1 MLPLRFQ
8 RPGPLI
14 SKKKEKKKQLRLNKV
29 SELIHSSTRH
39 RDIDTAKVSVHFKE
53 IVDTGEHSYD
63 EVPNSD
69 LVVSRTAHRNNSSH
83 YFVDGKKSSYGEVTA
98 LLKAKGV
105 DLDTGRF
112 LILQG
117 EVEQIAL
124 MKPKAA
130 TQHETGLLEYLE
142 DVIGTDRYVESIES
156 GAKELD
162 ELNDARASALARARA
177 AARERD
183 GAAGAAE
190 QARAHLAK
198 EREAASLRRCLAE
211 LDASRVSAG
220 AEEAQAAIEGLVGAE
235 SVAKEAAKEAAEALV
250 EARQKADGRAAE
262 HARVSSTLD
271 AARAAFADC
280 ERRDCSLREDLK
292 HLRAAEKTAE
302 EAAAA
307 AEASKEKAEREAL
320 EAHAEAPLAAAEA
333 EEASKELAA
342 ERESAEEL
350 RAASAAEAEER
361 AKKLAEARDAGV
373 PWESRLA
380 EAKAASSVAAAAL
393 ESLRE
398 ARDEAARRATEV
410 RQAVTDAERALRDAE
425 AAAAASQGGVE
436 AAVEGARAARERS
449 SRAEAAVA
457 EAATALRSSRSA
469 LTSKR
474 DAALAARSTGAT
486 AAALRDAQ
494 SKGVI
499 PGFRGRLGD
508 LGVIGPRF
516 DVAVSAAC
524 PALDNFV
531 VDDTA
536 AAQACVSLLRKGGH
550 GVATFLILE
559 KQRHLSR
566 FVDEQPVAPENV
578 PRLFDLI
585 KPSSADLAPAFY
597 YATRDAVVAADLE
610 QATRISFG
618 KVVDPRWRRAVT
630 LSGELVNE
638 SGTMTGGGAKPRGGR
653 MRLAGKGDD
662 AAAAALASAATSSVT
677 AQDIADAEAAVS
689 SAEAALSRAK
699 AEVSQALEGVA
710 AADAAVEEARHAG
723 PRAELE
729 RAAAA
734 ERAADAKAALSALV
748 ESTTSNPSSASSL
761 EATIAGAEAAAADAA
776 RAVAEVTR
784 GSFAARAAVAA
795 AEDALGSV
803 GGSALAS
810 KLAACKRLEEKVSA
824 AGARGARASA
834 KAAAARR
841 AAAKAEEEHARA
853 TAEKAAASASLAE
866 TEDRARALEEE
877 ALEIM
882 RSAQEAAAAL
892 EVASADSRATREI
905 ASAKQAAADAA
916 RLAEVEASEA
926 LRAAREGAEAAL
938 ERYKRASEA
947 AEESRAALA
956 AADAVVEEAKID
968 DDEEEE
974 SSSSDED
981 EIDDGENG
989 DGSKE
994 GEGEL
999 SDDRERSAS
1008 LDDEDTAPL
1017 RRQAPG
1023 RRRSPSDEK
1032 EKGKKKPAP
1041 PAPLTEEELAALDAS
1056 HLSSQLQGLQQQ
1068 LDAEVPDLAALAAHS
1083 RASKDAGRKAREL
1096 EKVTQKR
1103 NDARMRH
1110 DALRKKR
1117 LDEFMSGFAAISSR
1131 LKEMYRLITL
1141 GGDAELELVDSL
1153 DPFAEGVVFS
1163 VRPPKKAWKNISN
1176 LSGGEKTLS
1185 SLALVFALHHFKP
1198 TPLYV
1203 MDEIDAALDFRNVSI
1218 VAHYIKERVTKGAQF
1233 VIISLRNDMFELADR
1248 LVGIYKTHDTTKCVA
1263 VDPRDYA
1270 CAGAPLPL
1278 TASSGGANGVAPAA
1292 PGQAAAAANAVG
1304 GEMPRAA
1311 VA

>member
-1 MLPLRFQ
+1 M
-8 RPGPLI
+8 
-14 SKKKEKKKQLRLNKV
+14 
-29 SELIHSSTRH
+29 
-39 RDIDTAKVSVHFKE
+39 
-53 IVDTGEHSYD
+53 
-63 EVPNSD
+63 PNSD

-250 EARQKADGRAAE
+250 GARQKADGRAAE

-302 EAAAA
+302 EAAAT

-474 DAALAARSTGAT
+474 AAALAARSAGAA

-566 FVDEQPVAPENV
+566 FVDEQPKPVAPENV

-618 KVVDPRWRRAVT
+618 KVVGPRWRRAVT

-662 AAAAALASAATSSVT
+662 AAAAALASATTSSVT

-734 ERAADAKAALSALV
+734 ERAADAKAALSVLV

-938 ERYKRASEA
+938 ERAKRASEA

-968 DDEEEE
+968 DEEEE
-974 SSSSDED
+974 SSSDED

-999 SDDRERSAS
+999 SDDDDRERSAS

-1032 EKGKKKPAP
+1032 EKGKKKPAPAP

-1103 NDARMRH
+1103 NNARMRH

>member
-1 MLPLRFQ
+1 
-8 RPGPLI
+8 
-14 SKKKEKKKQLRLNKV
+14 
-29 SELIHSSTRH
+29 
-39 RDIDTAKVSVHFKE
+39 VHFKE

-63 EVPNSD
+63 EVEGSG

-105 DLDTGRF
+105 DLATGRF

-142 DVIGTDRYVESIES
+142 DVIGTDRYVEAIEA

-162 ELNDARASALARARA
+162 TLNDARSSALARSRA

-183 GAAGAAE
+183 GAAGAADE
-190 QARAHLAK
+190 ARAHLAK

-211 LDASRVSAG
+211 LDSSKASAV
-220 AEEAQAAIEGLVGAE
+220 AEEARSSIQGLVE
-235 SVAKEAAKEAAEALV
+235 VEAAAKKASKEAAEALA
-250 EARQKADGRAAE
+250 EARHKADGRSAE
-262 HARVSSTLD
+262 HARVSATLD

-302 EAAAA
+302 EAAVA
-307 AEASKEKAEREAL
+307 AEAAKAKAENEAL
-320 EAHAEAPLAAAEA
+320 EADAEAPLAASEA
-333 EEASKELAA
+333 EQASQELERERLAA
-342 ERESAEEL
+342 EKL
-350 RAASAAEAEER
+350 RASSAVEAEGR
-361 AKKLAEARDAGV
+361 AKKLAEARDAAM

-380 EAKAASSVAAAAL
+380 QAKAASSVAAAAL

-398 ARDEAARRATEV
+398 SRDEAARRATEA
-410 RQAVTDAERALRDAE
+410 RQAVTDAERALREAE
-425 AAAAASQGGVE
+425 AAAAASAGGVE
-436 AAVEGARAARERS
+436 AAVEGARVARER
-449 SRAEAAVA
+449 AAAADAAVA
-457 EAATALRSSRSA
+457 ESTSNLRSARA
-469 LTSKR
+469 LLASKR
-474 DAALAARSTGAT
+474 DAAHAARSAGAA
-486 AAALRDAQ
+486 AAALRDAR
-494 SKGVI
+494 SRGVI

-508 LGVIGPRF
+508 LGVIDARF

-536 AAQACVSLLRKGGH
+536 AAQACVSLLRKGNY

-559 KQRHLSR
+559 KQHHLAR
-566 FVDEQPVAPENV
+566 FVDERPRPQAPEDV

-585 KPSSADLAPAFY
+585 TPSSADLAPAFY
-597 YATRDAVVAADLE
+597 YATRDTVVASDLD
-610 QATRISFG
+610 QAARISFDRN
-618 KVVDPRWRRAVT
+618 VDPRWRRAVT

-653 MRLAGKGDD
+653 MKLMTSSGGKGEDAAV
-662 AAAAALASAATSSVT
+662 AAAAAAAAAATSTVT
-677 AQDIADAEAAVS
+677 AQDLAEAEAAVAA
-689 SAEAALSRAK
+689 AEAALSKAK
-699 AEVSQALEGVA
+699 RDASSALEA
-710 AADAAVEEARHAG
+710 ISAADAAVEEARQAG
-723 PRAELE
+723 PRAQLE
-729 RAAAA
+729 RSAAA
-734 ERAADAKAALSALV
+734 ERAADAKAALAALV
-748 ESTTSNPSSASSL
+748 ESSSSSSTSSL
-761 EATIAGAEAAAADAA
+761 EAAIAEAEEAAAEAA

-803 GGSALAS
+803 GGSALAA
-810 KLAACKRLEEKVSA
+810 KLAACKRLEEAVAA
-824 AGARGARASA
+824 AGARGARALA

-841 AAAKAEEEHARA
+841 SATKAEEEFARA
-853 TAEKAAASASLAE
+853 NSEKTTASSSLAE
-866 TEDRARALEEE
+866 TETRARALEEE

-892 EVASADSRATREI
+892 EVASADSRATREL
-905 ASAKQAAADAA
+905 ASAAQADADA
-916 RLAEVEASEA
+916 SRLSEVEASEG
-926 LRAAREGAEAAL
+926 LRAAREGAKAAL
-938 ERYKRASEA
+938 ERARRAGEA
-947 AEESRAALA
+947 AEEARAALA
-956 AADAVVEEAKID
+956 AADVAVEEAKVHDEEEEEEGESSGDDDDEIDAAAVEEEEEAELSD
-968 DDEEEE
+968 DDEEE
-974 SSSSDED
+974 
-981 EIDDGENG
+981 
-989 DGSKE
+989 
-994 GEGEL
+994 
-999 SDDRERSAS
+999 DRERSAS
-1008 LDDEDTAPL
+1008 LDDDDTAPL
-1017 RRQAPG
+1017 RRQAPSS
-1023 RRRSPSDEK
+1023 RRRSPGKK
-1032 EKGKKKPAP
+1032 EKKTSKNRKQKPA
-1041 PAPLTEEELAALDAS
+1041 APLPSPLSAEELAALDAPA
-1056 HLSSQLQGLQQQ
+1056 LASQLQRLQQQ
-1068 LDAEVPDLAALAAHS
+1068 LDATVPDLAALAAHS
-1083 RASKDAGRKAREL
+1083 RASKDASRKAREL
-1096 EKVTQKR
+1096 EKVTEKR
-1103 NDARMRH
+1103 NDARSRH

-1248 LVGIYKTHDTTKCVA
+1248 LVGIYKTHDATKCVA

-1278 TASSGGANGVAPAA
+1278 TASSGGNAAIAVAA
-1292 PGQAAAAANAVG
+1292 PNAAAAANANAVQ
-1304 GEMPRAA
+1304 PRAA
-1311 VA
+1311 VV